1 MTSDTDDSDAGTE
14 ALACWKSGLFCAESV
29 AVTLARRQGIE
40 TALLPAMASGFCGG
54 MSHTAGSCGA
64 VTGAV
69 MGLGLAFGR
78 TGPYETTER
87 IYRAVATL
95 TRQFTEEFGS
105 TTCVGL
111 LGCDL
116 ATPEG
121 QQAFRG
127 DKLHLRCETF
137 TTRAAKLAAD
147 LIEAELPRPAPER

>member
-1 MTSDTDDSDAGTE
+1 MRSVVAMGLGLWLAACGNDSGAGPTAADAD
-14 ALACWKSGLFCAESV
+14 S
-29 AVTLARRQGIE
+29 
-40 TALLPAMASGFCGG
+40 
-54 MSHTAGSCGA
+54 GA

-95 TRQFTEEFGS
+95 TRQFAEEFGS

-147 LIEAELPRPAPER
+147 LIEAELPRPVPER